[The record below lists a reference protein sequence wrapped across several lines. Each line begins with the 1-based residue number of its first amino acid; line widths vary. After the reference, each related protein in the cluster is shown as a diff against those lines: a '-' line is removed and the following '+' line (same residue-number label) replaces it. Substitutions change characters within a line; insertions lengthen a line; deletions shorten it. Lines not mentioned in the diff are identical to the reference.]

1 MGTSL
6 TTLSLYGAERSSVE
20 PRLAPTDTL
29 RDQNPPWLTVTP
41 DHDEEESYPRLVKLA
56 GALTKEAAAGALVFE
71 YFDDEMFS
79 CLLYRGGKRVASCRS
94 GASWAKLGK
103 ALGELLGD
111 DGPVRAFRYVRR
123 CSTLEEQVSLL
134 EETVGAA
141 LFDIPEEEPRLVPR
155 SDAVMQ
161 AIRSRE
167 ALLRRRPNAFTLT
180 EVPREEWPEALQLR
194 EALLERL
201 RPQWL
206 KYDLEDLLYD
216 METQHYLVPGSPG
229 LVAYPY
235 RVRDEGKALLFY
247 DGKTGKLWERGP
259 SLNLD
264 RVVGMTGAGEPVILF
279 FFQTVTRFTGNGPAR
294 FSGMGYA
301 CCLREDGTE
310 RWRFAPERDVHQQ
323 LWHVHTSDE
332 GVITLF
338 ARSINTPSV
347 HADARVWQIDGETGE
362 LLRARRFDLANDPVY
377 EMVYAPSPGVFL
389 CSERETGELVVLNE
403 RLEETARWDR
413 PILDFSFMSF
423 FGDELCDCLW
433 DLGIVR
439 YFNLRTGQ
447 ARETKLEISPGYFTP
462 LPDGRILGLN
472 EKANQLTVFDR
483 EGLLAA
489 RCKVPG
495 KLRGVFPTERGVFL
509 GELRGPDFG
518 GVICGELFAMA
529 STHVWRLDPVLKKP
543 K

>member
-29 RDQNPPWLTVTP
+29 RDQNPPWLTVVP

-71 YFDDEMFS
+71 YFDDDMFS
-79 CLLYRGGKRVASCRS
+79 CLLYRGGKRIASCRND
-94 GASWAKLGK
+94 GSWAKLGK

-111 DGPVRAFRYVRR
+111 DGPVRSFRYVRH
-123 CSTLEEQVSLL
+123 CTSLEEQVALL

-167 ALLRRRPNAFTLT
+167 ELLRRRPNAFTLT
-180 EVPREEWPEALQLR
+180 EVPQEEWPEALQLR

-201 RPQWL
+201 RPQL
-206 KYDLEDLLYD
+206 RKYDLELLLYHMD
-216 METQHYLVPGSPG
+216 MEPYLVPGSPG

-235 RVRDEGKALLFY
+235 WVRNDGKALLFY
-247 DGKTGKLWERGP
+247 DGKTGELWERGP
-259 SLNLD
+259 FLNLN
-264 RVVGMTGAGEPVILF
+264 RVVRMTGAGEPVILL
-279 FFQTVTRFTGNGPAR
+279 FQTVTRFTGNGPAR

-301 CCLREDGTE
+301 CCMREDGTE
-310 RWRFAPERDVHQQ
+310 RWRFAPEMDVHQNLQ
-323 LWHVHTSDE
+323 HVHTSDE

-338 ARSINTPSV
+338 ARSLDTPSV
-347 HADARVWQIDGETGE
+347 QADARVWQIDGETGE
-362 LLRARRFDLANDPVY
+362 LLRARRFDLANDPVD

-389 CSERETGELVVLNE
+389 CSERKTGELVVLNE
-403 RLEETARWDR
+403 QLEETACRDC
-413 PILDFSFMSF
+413 PIQTLSYMSF
-423 FGDELCDCLW
+423 SGDELCDCLW
-433 DLGIVR
+433 DRGIVR
-439 YFNLRTGQ
+439 YINLRTGQ
-447 ARETKLEISPGYFTP
+447 ARETKLEVSAGCYFTP

-472 EKANQLTVFDR
+472 EKGNQLTVFDR

-495 KLRGVFPTERGVFL
+495 MLQCIFPTERGVFL
-509 GELRGPDFG
+509 GELRSPDFG

-529 STHVWRLDPVLKKP
+529 STHVWRLDPVLKKL